1 LEDVAVVRG
10 AMGDAVD
17 VEAQRGSPIGE
28 VEMEASPAEQ
38 LQPQQQQLQQQ
49 HDSPRKGD
57 KSFGSRGVRIT
68 FKDLSYHVPNM
79 KNKKE
84 RAYLLK
90 NVSGWFEPNQ
100 MAALVRARMMS
111 LTAVHLLAIAV
122 WAV

>member
-68 FKDLSYHVPNM
+68 FKASAAAWLACRRGLSEASVQYECGGGDRGCGRGLHC
-79 KNKKE
+79 
-84 RAYLLK
+84 
-90 NVSGWFEPNQ
+90 
-100 MAALVRARMMS
+100 
-111 LTAVHLLAIAV
+111 
-122 WAV
+122 

>member
-1 LEDVAVVRG
+1 
-10 AMGDAVD
+10 
-17 VEAQRGSPIGE
+17 
-28 VEMEASPAEQ
+28 
-38 LQPQQQQLQQQ
+38 
-49 HDSPRKGD
+49 
-57 KSFGSRGVRIT
+57 
-68 FKDLSYHVPNM
+68 M